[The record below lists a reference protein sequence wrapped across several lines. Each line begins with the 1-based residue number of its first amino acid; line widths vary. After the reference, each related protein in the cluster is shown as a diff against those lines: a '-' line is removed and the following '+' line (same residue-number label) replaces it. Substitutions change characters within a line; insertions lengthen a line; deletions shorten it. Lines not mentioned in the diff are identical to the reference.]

1 MTDQKIIDNAPKG
14 TVCIDAN
21 NDYFNA
27 DGVMWSNHCK
37 RFDFHDRPEAPIRS
51 LADIKRIVELEKAL
65 VAPTDSGV
73 VELDKICEKFNSTSD
88 YSLTNL
94 VCLVW
99 NKAFFEA
106 LKEQGE

>member
-1 MTDQKIIDNAPKG
+1 MEASGYYGITHLLVADTGHKLKIA
-14 TVCIDAN
+14 
-21 NDYFNA
+21 
-27 DGVMWSNHCK
+27 
-37 RFDFHDRPEAPIRS
+37 
-51 LADIKRIVELEKAL
+51 ELEKAL

-106 LKEQGE
+106 LKEQGNG